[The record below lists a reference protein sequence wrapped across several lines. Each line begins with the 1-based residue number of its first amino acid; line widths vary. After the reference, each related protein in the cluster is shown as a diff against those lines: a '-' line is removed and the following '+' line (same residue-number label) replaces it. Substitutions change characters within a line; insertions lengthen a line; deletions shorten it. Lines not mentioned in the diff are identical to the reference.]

1 MKKIRL
7 IWILSF
13 LVMMSC
19 GRQMEETKPIRQDLT
34 EVVFASGILEADGSY
49 SLTSQSEGYL
59 AEVNFREGDIVKEGN
74 ELATVDNREIRF
86 NTESSTALYRIAQ
99 QNLAPDAPALVQAE
113 NSILVARKNLIL
125 DSINFHR
132 YNQLINSNSVSMSE
146 FENIRLKYE
155 ISKAN
160 YESALENYRLQ
171 EQQAQQ
177 ALINY
182 KVQKEVNH
190 VMLNNNEIR
199 AVVSGKVYE
208 KKKQRGDFVRTGDVI
223 AVIGDANL
231 LYAKVN
237 IDESNISRIK
247 VGQSAVIHLN
257 TNKERKYEAKVGTI
271 YPAFDE
277 SSQSFYCKLFFT
289 DSLDFKIAGTHLEA
303 NIVVGHQSNAI
314 LIPRRFLNFDGTV
327 QIKGADQ
334 PTKVITN
341 FIGTEWVHV
350 VSGLTVDDVVITE
363 KTSARSTSSEEGSS
377 GSN

>member
-1 MKKIRL
+1 M
-7 IWILSF
+7 SF